1 MAMLKQTLEECIKE
15 AERFITRA
23 RELQQI
29 DTTDIDSYYHH
40 HNGRR
45 LLPEQVW
52 TYQESC
58 PTYVKVGEREGSVA
72 QQFK

>member
-29 DTTDIDSYYHH
+29 DTKDVDSYYHH
-40 HNGRR
+40 HKWQASVTRASMDLSRILSDLRQGR
-45 LLPEQVW
+45 
-52 TYQESC
+52 
-58 PTYVKVGEREGSVA
+58 
-72 QQFK
+72 

>member
-29 DTTDIDSYYHH
+29 DTKDEDSYYHH
-40 HNGRR
+40 YKWQASVTRASMDLSRVLSDLRQGR
-45 LLPEQVW
+45 
-52 TYQESC
+52 
-58 PTYVKVGEREGSVA
+58 
-72 QQFK
+72 